1 MTGLRPFVAEN
12 KSEHERNTDSN
23 LTPSGN
29 FHRRLHWV
37 VRGFCPALVF
47 CEAGEGPLCRAVLV
61 VSVLH
66 LWKRGCRNSD
76 LSSHPY
82 DLDQTLYAGI
92 VYNSM
97 INGAS

>member
-1 MTGLRPFVAEN
+1 MMQQKNWMQKIP
-12 KSEHERNTDSN
+12 
-23 LTPSGN
+23 PSGN

-37 VRGFCPALVF
+37 VRGFCPISGL
-47 CEAGEGPLCRAVLV
+47 CEAGEGPLCRAVL

-82 DLDQTLYAGI
+82 DLAQTLYAGI
-92 VYNSM
+92 LYNSKN
-97 INGAS
+97 NGAG